1 MILPPPPTES
11 NPRIRATFYT
21 LPSDPHRRGA
31 LLTRPH
37 FTPHFTPHAKA
48 TPPHTREQGER
59 ACLGE
64 RIEAFSILKGAI
76 LVVNCAALRENW
88 TECKM
93 QKCKS
98 LGRIYL

>member
-1 MILPPPPTES
+1 M
-11 NPRIRATFYT
+11 
-21 LPSDPHRRGA
+21 
-31 LLTRPH
+31 
-37 FTPHFTPHAKA
+37 
-48 TPPHTREQGER
+48 
-59 ACLGE
+59 GE